1 MLVIDTQCVW
11 CDFFWR
17 NCTLDEWGGE
27 NWLGSLTMVWHDPM
41 EAIDS
46 HALDGLPANGGQW

>member
-1 MLVIDTQCVW
+1 MCMVN
-11 CDFFWR
+11 DFFWR